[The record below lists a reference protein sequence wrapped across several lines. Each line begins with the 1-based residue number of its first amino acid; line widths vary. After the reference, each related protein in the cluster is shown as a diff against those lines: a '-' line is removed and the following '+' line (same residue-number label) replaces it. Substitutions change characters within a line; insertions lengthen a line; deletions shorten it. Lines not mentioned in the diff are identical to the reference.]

1 MKKSMLLLLCACSS
15 VYAESRVLPPVIDNS
30 IYPQGGAY
38 GSSAPSSNAMY
49 EVLGR
54 LEQLQAEVQQ
64 LRGVVEEQSQTIDD
78 LKKRQGNIYS
88 DLDLR
93 IQELAGIKA
102 IAKANGLDLLDSSQQ
117 AFVSPVTGVVNA
129 TQPAPQ
135 QAVSEQQQT
144 AEQTSAIKPVVIHDK
159 ARYQAAYELLRNGH
173 NSRAIAEFKAL
184 LAASPKG
191 EFADNSQY
199 WLGEAYKVNQNLDA
213 AKEAFLKV
221 VMDYVDSPKVADALL
236 KLGYIEFEQ
245 KNLAKARDYLTQVT
259 VAHPDTTA
267 AHLASKKLMQIGAL
281 QL

>member
-1 MKKSMLLLLCACSS
+1 MKKSLFLMLCACSS

-30 IYPQGGAY
+30 IYPAGSNY
-38 GSSAPSSNAMY
+38 GSAAPSANAMY

-54 LEQLQAEVQQ
+54 LEQLQHEVQQ

-93 IQELAGIKA
+93 LQELAGGKSVSKTDFTEPDTANA
-102 IAKANGLDLLDSSQQ
+102 IVPSVQ
-117 AFVSPVTGVVNA
+117 AS
-129 TQPAPQ
+129 QPA
-135 QAVSEQQQT
+135 A
-144 AEQTSAIKPVVIHDK
+144 AEDSNAAEVVKTIDPPVINDK
-159 ARYQAAYELLRNGH
+159 ARYQAAYEMLRNGH

-184 LAASPKG
+184 LASSPAG

-199 WLGEAYKVNQNLDA
+199 WLGEAYKVNQDFDA

-221 VMDYVDSPKVADALL
+221 ISNYAGSPKVPDAML
-236 KLGYIEFEQ
+236 KLGYIEFDQ
-245 KNLAKARDYLTQVT
+245 NNMAKARDYFTQIT

-267 AHLASKKLMQIGAL
+267 AHLANKKLIQMGDMQL
-281 QL
+281 

>member
-1 MKKSMLLLLCACSS
+1 MKKALLLMLSVCSTS
-15 VYAESRVLPPVIDNS
+15 IYAESRVLPPVIDNS
-30 IYPQGGAY
+30 IYSQ
-38 GSSAPSSNAMY
+38 GSSYAAPAPSTSAMY

-64 LRGVVEEQSQTIDD
+64 LRGVVEEQSQVIED
-78 LKKRQGNIYS
+78 LKSRQGNIYS

-93 IQELAGIKA
+93 IQELSGIKQA
-102 IAKANGLDLLDSSQQ
+102 TATNLAGQSSRTL
-117 AFVSPVTGVVNA
+117 PVVVNNAVA
-129 TQPAPQ
+129 TQVD
-135 QAVSEQQQT
+135 QAT
-144 AEQTSAIKPVVIHDK
+144 PSATVEGEEIATIVKPVVISEN

-173 NSRAIAEFKAL
+173 NSRAIAEFKAIL
-184 LAASPKG
+184 DAFPNG

-221 VMDYVDSPKVADALL
+221 VMNYVDSPKVPDALL

-245 KNLAKARDYLTQVT
+245 KNIAQAKDYLTQIT
-259 VAHPDTTA
+259 VAFPDTTA
-267 AHLASKKLMQIGAL
+267 AHLAKKKLMQIGAQ

>member
-1 MKKSMLLLLCACSS
+1 MLCACSS

-30 IYPQGGAY
+30 IYPSGASY
-38 GSSAPSSNAMY
+38 GAAAPSSSAMY

-54 LEQLQAEVQQ
+54 LEQLQNEVQQ
-64 LRGVVEEQSQTIDD
+64 LRGVVEEQSQTIDG

-93 IQELAGIKA
+93 IQELAGVNALVNAGEIDA
-102 IAKANGLDLLDSSQQ
+102 ARSSLQSI
-117 AFVSPVTGVVNA
+117 VSPDNA
-129 TQPAPQ
+129 VYKQSVPKQ
-135 QAVSEQQQT
+135 QAVSEGGS
-144 AEQTSAIKPVVIHDK
+144 AELPVIAAVPVVQDK
-159 ARYQAAYELLRNGH
+159 TRYQAAYELLRNGH
-173 NSRAIAEFKAL
+173 NSKAIAEFKAL

-221 VMDYVDSPKVADALL
+221 VMDYVDSPKVPDALL

-245 KNLAKARDYLTQVT
+245 NNLAKARDYLTQVT

>member
-1 MKKSMLLLLCACSS
+1 MNKSLLLMVCACSS
-15 VYAESRVLPPVIDNS
+15 VYAETRVLPPVVDNS
-30 IYPQGGAY
+30 IYPAGASY
-38 GSSAPSSNAMY
+38 GSAAPSANAMY

-54 LEQLQAEVQQ
+54 LEQLQQEVQQ
-64 LRGVVEEQSQTIDD
+64 LRGVVEEQSQTIVN

-93 IQELAGIKA
+93 LQELSGVKVST
-102 IAKANGLDLLDSSQQ
+102 KRDSSDTDSAVQ
-117 AFVSPVTGVVNA
+117 PVVALVENTDSA
-129 TQPAPQ
+129 
-135 QAVSEQQQT
+135 QQQGNET
-144 AEQTSAIKPVVIHDK
+144 AENTDAALVKPVVVTDK

-199 WLGEAYKVNQNLDA
+199 WLGEAYKVNQNLEA
-213 AKEAFLKV
+213 AKKAFLKV
-221 VMDYVDSPKVADALL
+221 VMEYVDSPKVPDALL
-236 KLGYIEFEQ
+236 KLGYLEFEQ
-245 KNLAKARDYLTQVT
+245 KNIAKARDYLTQIT

-267 AHLASKKLMQIGAL
+267 AHLATKKLLQIEAL

>member
-1 MKKSMLLLLCACSS
+1 MLCACSS

-30 IYPQGGAY
+30 IYPSGANY
-38 GSSAPSSNAMY
+38 GAAAPSSSAMY

-54 LEQLQAEVQQ
+54 LEQLQSEVQQ

-102 IAKANGLDLLDSSQQ
+102 IAKANGLDQFDSIQQ
-117 AFVSPVTGVVNA
+117 PVVSAA
-129 TQPAPQ
+129 TAANTQSATD
-135 QAVSEQQQT
+135 QAVSEQQVS
-144 AEQTSAIKPVVIHDK
+144 EQVVANSPVIVNDK
-159 ARYQAAYELLRNGH
+159 ARYQRAYELLRNGH
-173 NSRAIAEFKAL
+173 NSKAIAEFKAL
-184 LAASPKG
+184 LAASPQG

-221 VMDYVDSPKVADALL
+221 VMDYVDSPKVPDALL

>member
-1 MKKSMLLLLCACSS
+1 MNKSLLLMVCACSS
-15 VYAESRVLPPVIDNS
+15 VYAETRVLPPVVDNS
-30 IYPQGGAY
+30 IYPAGASY
-38 GSSAPSSNAMY
+38 GSAAPSANAMY

-54 LEQLQAEVQQ
+54 LEQLQEEVQQ
-64 LRGVVEEQSQTIDD
+64 LRGVVEEQSQTIVN

-93 IQELAGIKA
+93 LQELSGVKVST
-102 IAKANGLDLLDSSQQ
+102 KRDSSDTDSAVQ
-117 AFVSPVTGVVNA
+117 PVVALVENTDSA
-129 TQPAPQ
+129 
-135 QAVSEQQQT
+135 QQQGNET
-144 AEQTSAIKPVVIHDK
+144 AENTDAALVKPVVVTDK

-199 WLGEAYKVNQNLDA
+199 WLGEAYKVNQNLEA
-213 AKEAFLKV
+213 AKKAFLKV
-221 VMDYVDSPKVADALL
+221 VMEYVDSPKVPDALL
-236 KLGYIEFEQ
+236 KLGYLEFEQ
-245 KNLAKARDYLTQVT
+245 KNIAKARDYLTQIT

-267 AHLASKKLMQIGAL
+267 AHLATKKLLQIEAL